1 MKVRPVNEL
10 ATNPTSIPVS
20 GIGGFTQALGYAI
33 INVRIEGIGSYNEEQ
48 VVLVI
53 EDVSGLGMRV
63 PVILGTPTIHRLCRQ
78 LKESEFRTIPDEWQH
93 ALRCYEISQVPL
105 NSMSIGT
112 GETRYP
118 TNTGQ
123 NPMDL
128 DEQLILTDKVTVP
141 TFSSQIIKV
150 RTKRTYMM
158 GHRLNVMMQPPYPED
173 QANLP
178 VGLYVQRVYSDLK
191 DGSQNLSTVVRN
203 GTAKPIHLASG
214 RIVGRV
220 VAANAVPDAIVSPEL
235 EEKLAKDDG
244 EKPTPMTVE
253 QRQELLMKVLT
264 ENGSIGKLD
273 GPGWSAQ
280 TALRAKRLLMEF
292 HHVFSLEPNEMGCTD
307 TAEHTIELLTGED
320 EPFKE
325 RFRRIAPHEVEEVRQ
340 HIQEML
346 DGGAIRPSQ
355 SPWCNAV
362 VLVRKK
368 DGTLRFCIDFRRLN
382 ARTKKDSHPLPRG
395 PETMESL
402 VGARYFSTV
411 DLKSGFWQIKMA
423 EESRQYT
430 AFTVGSLG
438 IYEFLRMPYGLC
450 NAPATFQHLMQN
462 CLGELNLQYALI
474 YLDDVIV
481 YSRTPEEHLKR
492 LQAVLDRFALNGLK
506 LKPSKCHFFKESLT
520 YLGHEISAAGMLPGQ
535 EGIQKI
541 AEMGYPRTV
550 TGVRKFIGATG
561 YFRRFIKNYARIA
574 KPLNNLIGCNNAKLK
589 NHPVTLSPEAKD
601 AFNTLKQK
609 CMTAPVLAFADLEK
623 PFLLE
628 TDASALGLGAVLQQV
643 QADGKLHP
651 VAYASRALR
660 KGEKNY
666 HSSKLEFLALKWA
679 VTEQFKEY
687 LYYRPF
693 TVRTDNNPLMYILTT
708 PNLDAC
714 GHRWVASLTQFNF
727 KIEYLKGTDNKVA
740 DVLSRIETCL
750 EDDTVRDLLKS
761 CPTTEIKVQVVD
773 ASPAFEDDLPVG
785 EDGKPRGEIQKE
797 AVNEAIKRARFLH
810 VPHAE
815 ADNPALIKRHEE
827 IEEENAIYLAN
838 LVAMKHV
845 KHNLTG
851 TNWKALQEADPIIS
865 HVLKWKRMSESN
877 KTKDKNSR
885 DHRTLEEYL
894 LTVVNAFDARAYGL
908 RQKDLVYQN
917 GLLYVKETAT
927 NTTDEMLLFIVP
939 ASKRQAALDLCHRD
953 AGHQGRDRTYSLL
966 KERFWWPKMRTQ
978 MMTGILNCAKCK
990 VFEKR
995 EPRALVQY
1003 RRRRAHGS
1011 DSRRPVGIGNYHGSS
1026 GHALSAEDTSRDRPF
1041 LTPRA
1046 SLQSGR

>member
-1 MKVRPVNEL
+1 
-10 ATNPTSIPVS
+10 
-20 GIGGFTQALGYAI
+20 
-33 INVRIEGIGSYNEEQ
+33 
-48 VVLVI
+48 
-53 EDVSGLGMRV
+53 
-63 PVILGTPTIHRLCRQ
+63 
-78 LKESEFRTIPDEWQH
+78 
-93 ALRCYEISQVPL
+93 
-105 NSMSIGT
+105 
-112 GETRYP
+112 
-118 TNTGQ
+118 
-123 NPMDL
+123 
-128 DEQLILTDKVTVP
+128 
-141 TFSSQIIKV
+141 
-150 RTKRTYMM
+150 
-158 GHRLNVMMQPPYPED
+158 
-173 QANLP
+173 
-178 VGLYVQRVYSDLK
+178 
-191 DGSQNLSTVVRN
+191 
-203 GTAKPIHLASG
+203 
-214 RIVGRV
+214 
-220 VAANAVPDAIVSPEL
+220 
-235 EEKLAKDDG
+235 
-244 EKPTPMTVE
+244 
-253 QRQELLMKVLT
+253 
-264 ENGSIGKLD
+264 
-273 GPGWSAQ
+273 
-280 TALRAKRLLMEF
+280 
-292 HHVFSLEPNEMGCTD
+292 
-307 TAEHTIELLTGED
+307 
-320 EPFKE
+320 
-325 RFRRIAPHEVEEVRQ
+325 
-340 HIQEML
+340 
-346 DGGAIRPSQ
+346 
-355 SPWCNAV
+355 
-362 VLVRKK
+362 
-368 DGTLRFCIDFRRLN
+368 
-382 ARTKKDSHPLPRG
+382 
-395 PETMESL
+395 MESL

-430 AFTVGSLG
+430 AFMVGSLG

-450 NAPATFQHLMQN
+450 NVPATFQHLMQN

-492 LQAVLDRFALNGLK
+492 LQAVLDHFALNGLK

-574 KPLNNLIGCNNAKLK
+574 EPLNNLIGCDNAKLK

-666 HSSKLEFLALKWA
+666 HSLKLEFLALKWA

-693 TVRTDNNPLMYILTT
+693 TVRTDNNPLTYILTT

-714 GHRWVASLTQFNF
+714 GHRWVASLAQFNF

-740 DVLSRIETCL
+740 DVLSRIETRL

-761 CPTTEIKVQVVD
+761 CPTTEIKVQVDD
-773 ASPAFEDDLPVG
+773 ASPAFEDDLPDS
-785 EDGKPRGEIQKE
+785 EDGKPRGKIQKE

-815 ADNPALIKRHEE
+815 ADNPTLVKRHEE
-827 IEEENAIYLAN
+827 VEEENAIYLAN

-877 KTKDKNSR
+877 KMKDKSSR

-953 AGHQGRDRTYSLL
+953 AGHQGHDRTYSLL

-978 MMTGILNCAKCK
+978 MMTSILNCAKCK

-995 EPRALVQY
+995 EPKAPLCNIVAAEPMDLIHVDLLGLETTMDPQVTPSVQKILVVTDHFSRHVQAYKVADKRAITIAKCLY
-1003 RRRRAHGS
+1003 DEYFRHYGFPRRLMSDQGREFCNDILKEMCYYLNIKKIRTTPYHPQSNGHVERVHQVLRRMIGKLDNKRRKKWPDHLGTITHTYNS
-1011 DSRRPVGIGNYHGSS
+1011 TRSQVTGYSPYFLMMGRRPRLPVD
-1026 GHALSAEDTSRDRPF
+1026 LLFPTSRQLPKTKGVHEYIKA
-1041 LTPRA
+1041 LH
-1046 SLQSGR
+1046 GRLREALRVARISSSQEAARHKRLYD